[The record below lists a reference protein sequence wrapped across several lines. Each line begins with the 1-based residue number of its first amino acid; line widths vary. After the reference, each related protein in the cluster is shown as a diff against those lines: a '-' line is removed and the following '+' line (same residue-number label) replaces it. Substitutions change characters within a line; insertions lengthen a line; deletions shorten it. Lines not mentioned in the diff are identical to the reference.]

1 MKIRINEF
9 NYNQKEKSCYQKQGT
24 RGSKM
29 EQTDKKRP
37 INYFDDRFNV
47 IYDMLS
53 GSVIRGVVFSVYDKY
68 GPQTLYSFPLPVDQI
83 VDGFGLPREEL
94 IFRKI
99 EKTRELKEKSEK
111 LEGEMGIKGEMRQT
125 DKLIQT
131 FTSRDYLQIAIKS
144 VSLLIGEKIFD
155 KDPNLL
161 KLAFFGV
168 LPYPDLDVCAYTY
181 FKFYSL
187 IDSTEPKVCT
197 FSLLIDNN
205 RRYYIYENIKFLRA
219 IIEETVNKLIVFLS
233 NKSWSVDSINKE
245 TSSMVNDIIL
255 DFFMKIK
262 LAENRPYTPVTSKQK
277 IKILFVG
284 LKHSGKSSF
293 LLTINRKHSEL
304 TRRDSD
310 NSEIHIAD
318 MLGTTVIKWDLGEDL
333 EDLNNFKSKAE
344 IYLFDTNL
352 IYFFV
357 NGTDFSKIDEN
368 VKWFELILK
377 NLKRNSIE
385 IPIIIV
391 ITRVDSDI
399 SEKPEIRKIISEIK
413 SRLSSVTLKYMKN
426 FSFFETSLFDIS
438 TILSAFSNGLTLL
451 SPNKDISEYK
461 LREYANKI
469 KASAIMLFN
478 DKGLNVAQYVY
489 DPEFDLKH
497 SYPLRHVIE
506 TLSSQYINIY
516 TNIETEKEYFQNTQE
531 RLKWSFLNLKSQN
544 KESTIDQNQIIF
556 QTIIDE
562 KSQIILKKMQISD
575 YNIYILIFLKAPFME
590 EKDLL
595 ENLSKLEKDFTE
607 ILQVYMI

>member
-1 MKIRINEF
+1 MDQNHKA
-9 NYNQKEKSCYQKQGT
+9 T
-24 RGSKM
+24 
-29 EQTDKKRP
+29 P
-37 INYFDDRFNV
+37 VNYFDERFNV

-68 GPQTLYSFPLPVDQI
+68 GPQTLYSFPLPVDQS

-94 IFRKI
+94 IFKKI
-99 EKTRELKEKSEK
+99 EKTKELKERAE
-111 LEGEMGIKGEMRQT
+111 KGENIEIKQT

-144 VSLLIGEKIFD
+144 VSLLIGEKIFE

-181 FKFYSL
+181 FKFYSFE
-187 IDSTEPKVCT
+187 DSTDPKVCT

-205 RRYYIYENIKFLRA
+205 RRYYIYENIKFLKS
-219 IIEETVNKLIVFLS
+219 IIEDTVSKMIIFLA
-233 NKSWSVDSINKE
+233 NKSWTVDGINKE
-245 TSSMVNDIIL
+245 TSVLVNDIII

-310 NSEIHIAD
+310 SSEIHIAD

-333 EDLNNFKSKAE
+333 DAYSSFRSKAE
-344 IYLFDTNL
+344 VYLFDTNL

-357 NGTDFSKIDEN
+357 NGTDYAAIDEN
-368 VKWFELILK
+368 VKWLELILK

-385 IPIIIV
+385 IPIIII
-391 ITRVDSDI
+391 ITRIDSDI
-399 SEKPEIRKIISEIK
+399 SEKPEIRKIVSEIK
-413 SRLSSVTLKYMKN
+413 SKLSSVALRYMKN
-426 FSFFETSLFDIS
+426 FTFFETSLFEIS
-438 TILSAFSNGLTLL
+438 TILSAFSNGLSML

-461 LREYANKI
+461 LREYAAKI
-469 KASAIMLFN
+469 NASAIMLFN
-478 DKGLNVAQYVY
+478 DKGLNVAQYVN
-489 DPEFDLKH
+489 DSEFDMQH
-497 SYPLRHVIE
+497 SYPLRNVIE
-506 TLSSQYINIY
+506 TLSYQYINIY
-516 TNIETEKEYFQNTQE
+516 KNVETEKEYFQNQPE
-531 RLKWSFLNLKSQN
+531 KSKWSFLNLKSQN
-544 KESTIDQNQIIF
+544 KETNPNSNNIIF
-556 QTIIDE
+556 YTMIDE
-562 KSQIILKKMQISD
+562 KSQIILKKMQIID
-575 YNIYILIFLKAPFME
+575 YNIYIIIFLKAPFTE
-590 EKDLL
+590 EK
-595 ENLSKLEKDFTE
+595 NLIDNLTKLEQDFTE
-607 ILQVYMI
+607 ILQIYMI